1 MKNEIQETING
12 DWKIICIS
20 KEDEEVVKNQ
30 ITNVDVEKY
39 QLIHIP
45 TNKVVK
51 IVISYE
57 QLTSVGSYEYFDW
70 ISFSE
75 DGLSVLTVRGK
86 EELSEF
92 LKKV

>member
-1 MKNEIQETING
+1 MKNQIKETIKG
-12 DWKIICIS
+12 DWKIIRIS
-20 KEDEEVVKNQ
+20 KDDEEVVKNQ
-30 ITNVDVEKY
+30 IINVDIEEY

-51 IVISYE
+51 IVRSYE

-75 DGLSVLTVRGK
+75 DGLSIFTIRGK
-86 EELSEF
+86 EELLGF
-92 LKKV
+92 LK

>member
-1 MKNEIQETING
+1 MKNQIKETIKG
-12 DWKIICIS
+12 DWKIIYIP
-20 KEDEEVVKNQ
+20 KENEIIVENQ
-30 ITNVDVEKY
+30 IRNVDVEEL

-51 IVISYE
+51 IVRSYE